1 MKQIKI
7 FDTTLRD
14 GEQSPGCS
22 MNLKEKIQIAKQL
35 ELLKVDVI
43 EAGFAVVSPGDFTSV
58 KTIAEEVKYSTV
70 ASLARALPKDIDCA
84 WDAIKNAKYPRIHTF
99 LATSDIHMEYK
110 LKKSREEVLE
120 QTRLMVGYAKK
131 LCNDI
136 EFSAEDASRSDRE
149 FLVKVLQE
157 AVNAGATVLNIP
169 DTVGYAAPDEMADLI
184 KYVKENVRN
193 IEKVAISV
201 HCHNDLGL
209 GVANTLAAILA
220 GADQV
225 ECTINGIGERAGN
238 ASLEEIVMN
247 LRTKRN
253 FYNADCNV
261 DATQLY
267 RASKLLTMVTGV
279 KVQPNK
285 AIVGENAFAHE
296 AGIHQHGM
304 MANRMTYEIMTP
316 ESIGLSE
323 NKMILGKHSGRHA
336 FEDRLSVMGYNIE
349 ADKLN
354 NLFEKFKVVA
364 DKKKTVSDKDLEA
377 LVREIVFNIP
387 DYFTLDKYV
396 INSSNVLNNTCN
408 IRICKDGNEYL
419 ESVATGDG
427 PIDAAFNAINIATS
441 LNVKLEEYN
450 IEAVTGGTDAQ
461 GAVSVRISSEDKNY
475 KGYGVSL
482 NIFEASILAYIN
494 ALNNM
499 YFQENKGGY

>member
-1 MKQIKI
+1 
-7 FDTTLRD
+7 
-14 GEQSPGCS
+14 

-58 KTIAEEVKYSTV
+58 KAIAEEVKYSVV

-120 QTRLMVGYAKK
+120 QTRLMIRYAKK

-149 FLVKVLQE
+149 FLVRVLQE

-169 DTVGYAAPDEMADLI
+169 DTVGYAAPEEMADLI
-184 KYVKENVRN
+184 RYVKENVKN

-209 GVANTLAAILA
+209 GVANTLASILA

-247 LRTKRN
+247 LRTKKEY
-253 FYNADCNV
+253 YNADCSV
-261 DATQLY
+261 DATQLV

-285 AIVGENAFAHE
+285 AVVGENAFAHE

-323 NKMILGKHSGRHA
+323 NKMVLGKHSGKHA
-336 FEDRLSVMGYNIE
+336 FEERLVILGYNIE
-349 ADKLN
+349 TDKLN
-354 NLFEKFKVVA
+354 NLFEKFKIVA

-387 DYFTLDKYV
+387 DFFVLDKYV
-396 INSSNVLNNTCN
+396 INSSNILNNTCN
-408 IRICKDGNEYL
+408 IRICKDGKEYM
-419 ESVATGDG
+419 ESVATGTG
-427 PIDAAFNAINIATS
+427 PVEAAFNAINIATG
-441 LNVKLEEYN
+441 LNVKLDEYN

-461 GAVSVRISSEDKNY
+461 GAVSVRISNEDKNY